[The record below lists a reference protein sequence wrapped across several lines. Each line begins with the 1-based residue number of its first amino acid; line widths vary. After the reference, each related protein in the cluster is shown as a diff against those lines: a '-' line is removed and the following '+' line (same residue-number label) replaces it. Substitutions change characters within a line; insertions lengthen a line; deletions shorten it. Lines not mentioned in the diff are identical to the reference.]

1 MNTAR
6 ITSNATAL
14 GLYTITFAGQLV
26 AAFARLI
33 LIYFPLALLGVITG
47 WPIPA
52 NTIALVLALAPLAV
66 SLLALLC
73 PWVILP
79 LDGRWWEISSGGR
92 PPEADELDAF
102 EEAITQLQN
111 VDPGLR
117 VPKHWFVAEDPGQ
130 NAAAYAQTMCI
141 ERGLLESPYAAGVI
155 AHELGHL
162 NSSDARLSSALNLMV
177 VAPLQKPKFTPLWSL
192 PLRGLAWLASGQAI
206 LLFMSNP
213 WEMYWRS
220 REFAADTYAR
230 QLGQGPAL
238 ARSLEHDSLPHE
250 QPILRMRFSRT
261 THPYTKPRIAQL
273 RAQPKQAPGEHR

>member
-6 ITSNATAL
+6 IASNATAL
-14 GLYTITFAGQLV
+14 GLYAVTLAGQLV
-26 AAFARLI
+26 AAFARLVLVYI
-33 LIYFPLALLGVITG
+33 PLALLGVITG

-52 NTIALVLALAPLAV
+52 NMIALILAFAPLAV

-79 LDGRWWEISSGGR
+79 IDGRWWEISSGGR

-102 EEAITQLQN
+102 EEAITQLQDVN
-111 VDPGLR
+111 PGLR
-117 VPKHWFVAEDPGQ
+117 VPKHWFVAEDPGH

-141 ERGLLESPYAAGVI
+141 DRGLLESPYTAGVI

-162 NSSDARLSSALNLMV
+162 NTSDARLSSALNLLV
-177 VAPLQKPKFTPLWSL
+177 VAPIQTPALQPMWSL
-192 PLRGLAWLASGQAI
+192 PFRGLAWLASGQAVLI
-206 LLFMSNP
+206 FMSNP

-220 REFAADTYAR
+220 REFAADSYAR
-230 QLGQGPAL
+230 ELGQGSAL
-238 ARSLEHDSLPHE
+238 AQSLEQGSLPHE
-250 QPILRMRFSRT
+250 QPILRMRFSRS

-273 RAQPKQAPGEHR
+273 RAHQKPPNRLS